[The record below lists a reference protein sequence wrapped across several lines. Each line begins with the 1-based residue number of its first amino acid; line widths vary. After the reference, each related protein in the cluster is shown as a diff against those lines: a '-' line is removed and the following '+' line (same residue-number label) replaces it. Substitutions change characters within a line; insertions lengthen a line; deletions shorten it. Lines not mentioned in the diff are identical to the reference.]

1 MKFRCERDVLLE
13 ALTTAGRA
21 VASRGG
27 ALPVL
32 SGIRLEINGDQLRV
46 AGTDLDL
53 TIQMSTGVTG
63 AGNGVAVAPGRLV
76 TDIVRALDPGR

>member
-13 ALTTAGRA
+13 ALTTTSRATGRGA
-21 VASRGG
+21 

-32 SGIRLEINGDQLRV
+32 SGVRLEIVGDTLSL

-53 TIQMSTGVTG
+53 TIQTSTTVSGG
-63 AGNGVAVAPGRLV
+63 CHFGGR
-76 TDIVRALDPGR
+76 